1 MQSFPKDNA
10 TLAEGDQH
18 ECDMNCTI
26 WNEDG
31 FHFNKHYY
39 EDSPIGYIDVFVG
52 FRVLDLVMDID
63 GEHVAPVLEVKLS
76 VDQLDESE
84 IAPRWSVIL
93 RHFEGYEFRELEAYL
108 RKYCPVPDLVLE
120 AIRSFKYRPEVKR
133 DERLPRT

>member
-52 FRVLDLVMDID
+52 FRVLDLVMDIEW
-63 GEHVAPVLEVKLS
+63 GACG
-76 VDQLDESE
+76 
-84 IAPRWSVIL
+84 AGPRS
-93 RHFEGYEFRELEAYL
+93 
-108 RKYCPVPDLVLE
+108 
-120 AIRSFKYRPEVKR
+120 
-133 DERLPRT
+133 